1 MRGAQLPPPVHS
13 GDVVGIAALS
23 SPPDTDALETGLR
36 QLEALGFRVRVA
48 HNLSSKRGLF
58 AGDDEA
64 RVGGFHDLVEDAEV
78 RAVFFARGGHG
89 VLRLLPAIDWALMRA
104 HPKAYVGYSD
114 LTPLLLQIVQRIG
127 LTCFHGPMIAT
138 DLSSELTQGESDSL
152 LRALHGEIEGVF
164 QLAEKGPGQE
174 AEGILLGGCLSLLVA
189 TLGTAFSPD
198 LAGSLLFL
206 EDVQEPLYRL
216 DRMLTQLRLS
226 GSLDRVKGM
235 ILGYLEASDADGHG
249 TESVLEMVGEAHSGP
264 VGWGLACG
272 HGRPN
277 LTLPLGARA
286 RLCPAEGVLRV
297 LPVSMTDAGGGSSRR

>member
-1 MRGAQLPPPVHS
+1 MRGAQPPPPVRS

-23 SPPDTDALETGLR
+23 SPPDAGALETGVR
-36 QLEALGFRVRVA
+36 QLEGLGFRVRVA
-48 HNLSSKRGLF
+48 DNLGSKWRLF

-64 RVGGFHDLVEDAEV
+64 RVQGFHDLVADAEV

-89 VLRLLPAIDWALMRA
+89 VLRLLPTIDWALMRA

-127 LTCFHGPMIAT
+127 LMCFHGPMIAT
-138 DLSSELTQGESDSL
+138 DLSSDLTQAESDSL
-152 LRALHGEIEGVF
+152 LGALLGEIEGVF
-164 QLAEKGPGQE
+164 ELAEGGLGQE
-174 AEGILLGGCLSLLVA
+174 AEGVLLGGCLSLLVA

-216 DRMLTQLRLS
+216 DRMLTQLRIS
-226 GSLDRVKGM
+226 GTLDLVKGI
-235 ILGYLEASDADGHG
+235 ILGYLEAIDADGNG
-249 TESVLEMVGEAHSGP
+249 PDSLLEMVGSAHSGP
-264 VGWGLACG
+264 LGWGLSCG

-297 LPVSMTDAGGGSSRR
+297 LPWASGGDGGGSFQG